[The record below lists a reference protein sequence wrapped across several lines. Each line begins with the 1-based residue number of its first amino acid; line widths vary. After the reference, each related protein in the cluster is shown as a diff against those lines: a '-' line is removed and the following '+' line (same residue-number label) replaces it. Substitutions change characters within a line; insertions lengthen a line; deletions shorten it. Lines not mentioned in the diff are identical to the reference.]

1 MSIIREIGFY
11 FLTLMAVVSCLT
23 SIIPNLSLDEDNYEK
38 QVKIIDSSSISK
50 KEYENKY
57 SKKNVEYTFV
67 IITTDKYEYYL
78 SKSNLQNWDSLV
90 SANLKGKKIEVFLR
104 NTNDKTGN
112 LNPAK
117 LIIDSKTIISIKENV
132 FYDYLIILLTIFCIF
147 YSITF
152 IKKRLEL
159 NNTSDK
165 RVF

>member
-1 MSIIREIGFY
+1 LRIRII
-11 FLTLMAVVSCLT
+11 
-23 SIIPNLSLDEDNYEK
+23 
-38 QVKIIDSSSISK
+38 
-50 KEYENKY
+50 Y
-57 SKKNVEYTFV
+57 SKKVLLCAEVFSLNN
-67 IITTDKYEYYL
+67 YL

-117 LIIDSKTIISIKENV
+117 LIIDSKTIISKKENV

-165 RVF
+165 IVF